1 MGTAG
6 TVRYVLPDTKTRVK
20 DAREHVYGYLLVT
33 VHPESGKA
41 DFDFQELKKDDLQ
54 RAVGKT
60 YTKEF
65 IDFCF
70 DQNSE
75 VKTTPAKK

>member
-1 MGTAG
+1 MAT
-6 TVRYVLPDTKTRVK
+6 
-20 DAREHVYGYLLVT
+20 LVT

-41 DFDFQELKKDDLQ
+41 DFEELKKDDLQ